1 MVDLS
6 NKNGVATLD
15 FQVTDVTGNRQL
27 DVSDVQATT
36 PAGAVATALAERM
49 ALPDNVPWSLRDS
62 RSRVLDDRQPIGDQI
77 GVSGERLTVTPKAHL
92 G

>member
-1 MVDLS
+1 MSDQL
-6 NKNGVATLD
+6 ATLA
-15 FQVTDVTGNRQL
+15 FEARDVTGIRRV
-27 DVSDVQATT
+27 DVSDVQPST

-62 RSRVLDDRQPIGDQI
+62 RSRALDDRRPIGEQ
-77 GVSGERLTVTPKAHL
+77 VEAGEHLTVTPRAHL